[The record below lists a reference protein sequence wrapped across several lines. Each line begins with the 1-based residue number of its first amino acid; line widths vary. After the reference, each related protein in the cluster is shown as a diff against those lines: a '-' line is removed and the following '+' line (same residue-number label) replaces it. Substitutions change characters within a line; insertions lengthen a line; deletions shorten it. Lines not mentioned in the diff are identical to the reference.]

1 MVNFKNRIS
10 NEVLDIKNSIKSF
23 NEFLKN
29 NVATVVITLFFT
41 LMTYGIK
48 LFQYSISID
57 TEMLI
62 NRYDWQLDTWASFGR
77 FGLVFIKKILGLN
90 PFNPYAACFLMVSA
104 MIIFCLIWSYVIN
117 EFSFNENKSNIRNA
131 IFPSVFITSPLFAEQ
146 FNFILQSFEVA
157 FAIIL
162 CSIAILCV
170 SNWVLDSKKVINLII
185 GIACMILGFGTYQS
199 IVFLYI
205 SAALA
210 CYILIYISNKKSK
223 VKLEKSFFILAA
235 VKYLGS
241 FIVAYVS
248 FAIVNKIVVNIY
260 GKSGYVDNM
269 VKWGQQSVQ
278 ECIENIVKYM
288 KIAFLGDG
296 IFYSKVFA
304 LVFIGLF
311 VYAIINLFS
320 KSRDKI
326 LLLLAMM
333 AFILSPFILSI
344 YMGNGQIPRMQ
355 FSYQFVIAMGI
366 YIFSLVFDKKLLA
379 IILSLFGFY
388 VAFNQ
393 SYIVNRLFYTEQIK
407 YEDDVRLADKIS
419 EKIELLNLGEIPEYP
434 VVLVGGH
441 RSKVPNQLRGEF
453 LGLSWFEYGGDS
465 HRALGFMRTI
475 GYPYITATDEET
487 QRAKEIAQTMDVWP
501 NNGSVIFKDGLI
513 IVRLS

>member
-1 MVNFKNRIS
+1 MDNYKNRIS
-10 NEVLDIKNSIKSF
+10 NELLDIRNSVKSF

-29 NVATVVITLFFT
+29 NIATVVITIFFT
-41 LMTYGIK
+41 LMSYGIK

-62 NRYDWQLDTWASFGR
+62 NSYDWQLDTWASFGR
-77 FGLVFIKKILGLN
+77 FGLVFIKRILGLN

-104 MIIFCLIWSYVIN
+104 MIVFCLIWSYVLN
-117 EFSFNENKSNIRNA
+117 EFSFNENKSDIRNA
-131 IFPSVFITSPLFAEQ
+131 IFPAVFITAPLFAEQ

-162 CSIAILCV
+162 CSIAILCI
-170 SNWVLDSKKVINLII
+170 SKWILDSKKIINLII

-205 SAALA
+205 SATLA

-223 VKLEKSFFILAA
+223 VKLEKNFFILAA

-241 FIVAYVS
+241 FVVAYVGFS
-248 FAIVNKIVVNIY
+248 IVNKIVVNIY

-269 VKWGQQSVQ
+269 VKWGQKPVQ

-288 KIAFLGDG
+288 KTAFLGDG
-296 IFYSKVFA
+296 IFYSKVFV
-304 LVFIGLF
+304 LISIGLF

-326 LLLLAMM
+326 LFLLTMM
-333 AFILSPFILSI
+333 AFVLSPFILSI

-355 FSYQFVIAMGI
+355 FSYQFVIAVGI
-366 YIFSLVFDKKLLA
+366 YVFTLLFDKKWLA
-379 IILSLFGFY
+379 VILSLFGFY

-393 SYIVNRLFYTEQIK
+393 GYIVNRLFYTEQMK
-407 YEDDVRLADKIS
+407 YEEDVRLADKIS
-419 EKIELLNLGEIPEYP
+419 ERIEALNLGEIPEYP
-434 VVLVGGH
+434 VILVGGH
-441 RSKVPNQLRGEF
+441 TSKVPNQLRGEF

-475 GYPYITATDEET
+475 GYPYLTATNEQV
-487 QRAKEIAQTMDVWP
+487 QRAKEIAQTMEVWP
-501 NNGSVIFKDGLI
+501 NNNSVIFEEGLI